1 MGGDDAKARK
11 QHANHHAIERRC
23 SMSKAEQYVQK
34 LKKCQQMDTEEGHC
48 EADRILLD
56 IIRNELGEE
65 YKQVIEEYEWV
76 PKWYA

>member
-1 MGGDDAKARK
+1 
-11 QHANHHAIERRC
+11 
-23 SMSKAEQYVQK
+23 MSKAEQYVQK
-34 LKKCQQMDTEEGHC
+34 LKECQQMDTEGGHS

-65 YKQVIEEYEWV
+65 YKQVIEEYEEV

>member
-1 MGGDDAKARK
+1 
-11 QHANHHAIERRC
+11 
-23 SMSKAEQYVQK
+23 MSKAEQYVQK
-34 LKKCQQMDTEEGHC
+34 LKECQQMDTEEGHC

-56 IIRNELGEE
+56 IIRYELGEE

>member
-1 MGGDDAKARK
+1 
-11 QHANHHAIERRC
+11 
-23 SMSKAEQYVQK
+23 MSKAEQYVQK
-34 LKKCQQMDTEEGHC
+34 LKECQQMDTEGGHY

-65 YKQVIEEYEWV
+65 YKQVIEEYEEV

>member
-1 MGGDDAKARK
+1 
-11 QHANHHAIERRC
+11 
-23 SMSKAEQYVQK
+23 MSKAEQYVQK
-34 LKKCQQMDTEEGHC
+34 LKECQQMDTEEGHR

-65 YKQVIEEYEWV
+65 YKQVIEEYEEV

>member
-1 MGGDDAKARK
+1 
-11 QHANHHAIERRC
+11 
-23 SMSKAEQYVQK
+23 MSKAEQYVQK
-34 LKKCQQMDTEEGHC
+34 LKECQQMDTEEGHC

-65 YKQVIEEYEWV
+65 FKQVIEEYEEV